1 MCLLNHGVTAMQ
13 YITQADLGVR
23 LLMHRKEV
31 GLSDDQVTQVLDH
44 CGRWRQRYIELVE
57 PATEL
62 GREIDLA
69 LMNHP
74 PELSRITALLDQRRS
89 IMARA
94 EDEFIEAWVGL
105 DKILDRTQYSRLAEI
120 YRREFQKLPHP
131 VLGTGD
137 HEPFSKIEQRI
148 PQVAIN

>member
-1 MCLLNHGVTAMQ
+1 MCILNHGVTAMQ

-23 LLMHRKEV
+23 VLMHRKEV
-31 GLSDDQVTQVLDH
+31 GLSDEQVTQVLDY

-57 PATEL
+57 PAAEL

-74 PELSRITALLDQRRS
+74 PVPSRIAALLDQRRS

-94 EDEFIEAWVGL
+94 EEEFIEAWVGL
-105 DKILDRTQYSRLAEI
+105 DKILDRAQYSRLMEV
-120 YRREFQKLPHP
+120 YRREFQRLPHP

-137 HEPFSKIEQRI
+137 HEPFSKVEQRI